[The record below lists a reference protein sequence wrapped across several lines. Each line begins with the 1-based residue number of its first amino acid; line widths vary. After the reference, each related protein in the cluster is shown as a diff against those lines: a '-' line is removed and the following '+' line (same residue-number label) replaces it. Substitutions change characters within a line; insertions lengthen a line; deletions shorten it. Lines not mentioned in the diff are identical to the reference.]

1 MRGKTAK
8 RLRKIA
14 RQLELNPATTYAPGG
29 PLRRGPDKGYTDDE
43 GVFHRVPGAPIRRPG
58 VLQECF
64 RRAYQEAKQIYKGA
78 PPTALE
84 PEGDNKPAPFNVR
97 MIEAVKKQGQGEFFS
112 DPTVGKTE
120 EDRRDDAL
128 LNRK

>member
-14 RQLELNPATTYAPGG
+14 RALELNPNTTYAPGG
-29 PLRRGPDKGYTDDE
+29 KLRHGPAIRVDDPE
-43 GVFHRVPGAPIRRPG
+43 TGPRMVAGPPIRRPA
-58 VLQECF
+58 VLQECE
-64 RRAYQEAKQIYKGA
+64 RRAYQEAKKIYRGA

-97 MIEAVKKQGQGEFFS
+97 MIEAVKKQGGGEFFS
-112 DPTVGKTE
+112 DPAVGKTE
-120 EDRRDDAL
+120 EDRHDDAL
-128 LNRK
+128 LGRK